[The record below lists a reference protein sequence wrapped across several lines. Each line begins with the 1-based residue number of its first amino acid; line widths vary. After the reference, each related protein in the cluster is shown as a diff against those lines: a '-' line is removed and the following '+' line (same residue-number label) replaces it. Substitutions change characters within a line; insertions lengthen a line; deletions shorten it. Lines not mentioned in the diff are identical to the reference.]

1 MPVVG
6 RAERAVVSPRSLI
19 SCIGPR
25 RRWTRSRIGRTR
37 FLGREA
43 GLMGTRDACFRLRW
57 TARVGAVAAVV
68 AVVLACLPATASA
81 GRMGSPSVAA
91 LQVALR
97 AKGLYSGTVDGFA
110 GPRTRTAVR
119 SLQRRAGISVDGVA
133 GAQTL
138 GVLGRRG
145 RPRLGSRAI
154 GPGSS
159 GFDVAELQFLLA
171 WHGFPSGSI
180 DGGYGSHTQGAN
192 IPLSRRGRVG
202 PGGAAGGGDDPHLP
216 IPPRGSPPR
225 PARPLFGGG
234 AFGPLRPP
242 PRRSPLRLAR
252 PISAGIG
259 DGFGP
264 RDNKFHPGLDFPAAL
279 GTAVFAA
286 RSGRVTWAGWWAGGY
301 GNLVSVALGSGVR
314 TMYAHLSS
322 IAVRRGQ
329 RVVTGTLLGRVG
341 STGLSTGPHLH
352 FELRLRGAAIDPL
365 TGL

>member
-6 RAERAVVSPRSLI
+6 RAERAVASPRSLI

-43 GLMGTRDACFRLRW
+43 GLMGTRGACLRLRW
-57 TARVGAVAAVV
+57 AARVGAVPAVV

-91 LQVALR
+91 LQVGLR
-97 AKGLYSGTVDGFA
+97 ANGLYSGTVDGFA
-110 GPRTRTAVR
+110 GPGTRAAVR

-133 GAQTL
+133 GPQTL

-180 DGGYGSHTQGAN
+180 DGGYGSHTQAAITRFQSWGRLTRDGIAGAN
-192 IPLSRRGRVG
+192 TIR
-202 PGGAAGGGDDPHLP
+202 
-216 IPPRGSPPR
+216 
-225 PARPLFGGG
+225 
-234 AFGPLRPP
+234 
-242 PRRSPLRLAR
+242 
-252 PISAGIG
+252 
-259 DGFGP
+259 
-264 RDNKFHPGLDFPAAL
+264 
-279 GTAVFAA
+279 
-286 RSGRVTWAGWWAGGY
+286 
-301 GNLVSVALGSGVR
+301 
-314 TMYAHLSS
+314 
-322 IAVRRGQ
+322 
-329 RVVTGTLLGRVG
+329 
-341 STGLSTGPHLH
+341 
-352 FELRLRGAAIDPL
+352 
-365 TGL
+365 

>member
-1 MPVVG
+1 
-6 RAERAVVSPRSLI
+6 
-19 SCIGPR
+19 
-25 RRWTRSRIGRTR
+25 
-37 FLGREA
+37 
-43 GLMGTRDACFRLRW
+43 MGTGDACFCLGW
-57 TARVGAVAAVV
+57 SAWVGAVAAVV

-110 GPRTRTAVR
+110 GPGTRTAVR
-119 SLQRRAGISVDGVA
+119 SLQRRAGISVDGVP
-133 GAQTL
+133 GPHTL
-138 GVLGRRG
+138 GVLGPRG

-159 GFDVAELQFLLA
+159 GFDVAALQFLLA
-171 WHGFPSGSI
+171 WHGFPSGSM
-180 DGGYGSHTQGAN
+180 DGGYGSHTQAAIIRFQRWARLARDGVAGAGT
-192 IPLSRRGRVG
+192 IR
-202 PGGAAGGGDDPHLP
+202 HLL
-216 IPPRGSPPR
+216 I
-225 PARPLFGGG
+225 
-234 AFGPLRPP
+234 P

-264 RDNKFHPGLDFPAAL
+264 RDNKFHPGLDFPAPF

-329 RVVTGTLLGRVG
+329 RVATGTLLGRVG